1 MNRISEL
8 RKKLG
13 LTQTR
18 LGEEIGVSQQTISK
32 YEKVD
37 ENISGDMLLALSKFF
52 KVPVDYILR
61 KDEEEQQREQD
72 NKREIMELY
81 RDMDQYN
88 RDTWIIIGK
97 RLLGG
102 QLHKYNEDSMGI
114 KQCVLLVH
122 SISGVYGL
130 NFVQNYPEKVK
141 GFIAVDNTVYDEELA
156 EAMEVEKKY
165 MLQGIDEFQKIK
177 NSFSSLEEFQTA
189 LKADPEKYGAA
200 LPQVSGYTYTETDRE
215 EYIQAY
221 SLSSNDTIRNEVNGM
236 DQSLLSI
243 KNKKF
248 PSALPVLTM
257 ISSENVQNVPAW
269 ETAHRNQL
277 DLESGNHQL
286 YIVNGGHYIWYTNL
300 TQVVQLINEWRM
312 ENHF

>member
-52 KVPVDYILR
+52 KVPVDHILR

-102 QLHKYNEDSMGI
+102 QLHKIG
-114 KQCVLLVH
+114 
-122 SISGVYGL
+122 
-130 NFVQNYPEKVK
+130 
-141 GFIAVDNTVYDEELA
+141 
-156 EAMEVEKKY
+156 
-165 MLQGIDEFQKIK
+165 
-177 NSFSSLEEFQTA
+177 
-189 LKADPEKYGAA
+189 
-200 LPQVSGYTYTETDRE
+200 R
-215 EYIQAY
+215 
-221 SLSSNDTIRNEVNGM
+221 
-236 DQSLLSI
+236 
-243 KNKKF
+243 
-248 PSALPVLTM
+248 
-257 ISSENVQNVPAW
+257 
-269 ETAHRNQL
+269 AH
-277 DLESGNHQL
+277 
-286 YIVNGGHYIWYTNL
+286 V
-300 TQVVQLINEWRM
+300 
-312 ENHF
+312 

>member
-32 YEKVD
+32 YENVD

-88 RDTWIIIGK
+88 SCLLYTSDAAQYNRDTWIIIGK

-102 QLHKYNEDSMGI
+102 QLHKYNEDSI
-114 KQCVLLVH
+114 
-122 SISGVYGL
+122 I
-130 NFVQNYPEKVK
+130 EKR
-141 GFIAVDNTVYDEELA
+141 
-156 EAMEVEKKY
+156 
-165 MLQGIDEFQKIK
+165 
-177 NSFSSLEEFQTA
+177 
-189 LKADPEKYGAA
+189 LKE
-200 LPQVSGYTYTETDRE
+200 
-215 EYIQAY
+215 
-221 SLSSNDTIRNEVNGM
+221 
-236 DQSLLSI
+236 
-243 KNKKF
+243 
-248 PSALPVLTM
+248 
-257 ISSENVQNVPAW
+257 
-269 ETAHRNQL
+269 
-277 DLESGNHQL
+277 
-286 YIVNGGHYIWYTNL
+286 
-300 TQVVQLINEWRM
+300 
-312 ENHF
+312 

>member
-1 MNRISEL
+1 MALILRNGGSQSPDRWLKEPRNNQCTLVNRISEL

-72 NKREIMELY
+72 NKREIMDLY

-102 QLHKYNEDSMGI
+102 QLHKYNEDSI
-114 KQCVLLVH
+114 
-122 SISGVYGL
+122 I
-130 NFVQNYPEKVK
+130 EKR
-141 GFIAVDNTVYDEELA
+141 
-156 EAMEVEKKY
+156 
-165 MLQGIDEFQKIK
+165 
-177 NSFSSLEEFQTA
+177 
-189 LKADPEKYGAA
+189 LKE
-200 LPQVSGYTYTETDRE
+200 
-215 EYIQAY
+215 
-221 SLSSNDTIRNEVNGM
+221 
-236 DQSLLSI
+236 
-243 KNKKF
+243 
-248 PSALPVLTM
+248 
-257 ISSENVQNVPAW
+257 
-269 ETAHRNQL
+269 
-277 DLESGNHQL
+277 
-286 YIVNGGHYIWYTNL
+286 
-300 TQVVQLINEWRM
+300 
-312 ENHF
+312 

>member
-32 YEKVD
+32 YENVD

-52 KVPVDYILR
+52 KFPVDYILR

-102 QLHKYNEDSMGI
+102 QLHKHNEDSI
-114 KQCVLLVH
+114 
-122 SISGVYGL
+122 
-130 NFVQNYPEKVK
+130 
-141 GFIAVDNTVYDEELA
+141 
-156 EAMEVEKKY
+156 VEKR
-165 MLQGIDEFQKIK
+165 
-177 NSFSSLEEFQTA
+177 
-189 LKADPEKYGAA
+189 LKE
-200 LPQVSGYTYTETDRE
+200 
-215 EYIQAY
+215 
-221 SLSSNDTIRNEVNGM
+221 
-236 DQSLLSI
+236 
-243 KNKKF
+243 
-248 PSALPVLTM
+248 
-257 ISSENVQNVPAW
+257 
-269 ETAHRNQL
+269 
-277 DLESGNHQL
+277 
-286 YIVNGGHYIWYTNL
+286 
-300 TQVVQLINEWRM
+300 
-312 ENHF
+312 

>member
-18 LGEEIGVSQQTISK
+18 LGEEIGVSQQTI
-32 YEKVD
+32 VD

-102 QLHKYNEDSMGI
+102 QLHKYNEDSI
-114 KQCVLLVH
+114 
-122 SISGVYGL
+122 
-130 NFVQNYPEKVK
+130 
-141 GFIAVDNTVYDEELA
+141 
-156 EAMEVEKKY
+156 VEKR
-165 MLQGIDEFQKIK
+165 
-177 NSFSSLEEFQTA
+177 
-189 LKADPEKYGAA
+189 LKE
-200 LPQVSGYTYTETDRE
+200 
-215 EYIQAY
+215 
-221 SLSSNDTIRNEVNGM
+221 
-236 DQSLLSI
+236 
-243 KNKKF
+243 
-248 PSALPVLTM
+248 
-257 ISSENVQNVPAW
+257 
-269 ETAHRNQL
+269 
-277 DLESGNHQL
+277 
-286 YIVNGGHYIWYTNL
+286 
-300 TQVVQLINEWRM
+300 
-312 ENHF
+312 

>member
-32 YEKVD
+32 YENVD

-102 QLHKYNEDSMGI
+102 QLHKYNEDSIVEKRLKCKFCSNGTPI
-114 KQCVLLVH
+114 LKLAVH
-122 SISGVYGL
+122 SFWFSGTRFLLKTVR
-130 NFVQNYPEKVK
+130 FS
-141 GFIAVDNTVYDEELA
+141 FI
-156 EAMEVEKKY
+156 
-165 MLQGIDEFQKIK
+165 
-177 NSFSSLEEFQTA
+177 
-189 LKADPEKYGAA
+189 
-200 LPQVSGYTYTETDRE
+200 
-215 EYIQAY
+215 
-221 SLSSNDTIRNEVNGM
+221 
-236 DQSLLSI
+236 
-243 KNKKF
+243 
-248 PSALPVLTM
+248 
-257 ISSENVQNVPAW
+257 
-269 ETAHRNQL
+269 
-277 DLESGNHQL
+277 
-286 YIVNGGHYIWYTNL
+286 IV
-300 TQVVQLINEWRM
+300 M
-312 ENHF
+312 

>member
-1 MNRISEL
+1 MKVAVGFRRVAAGKRTSGRCPTQIAISEL

-102 QLHKYNEDSMGI
+102 QLHKYNEDSI
-114 KQCVLLVH
+114 
-122 SISGVYGL
+122 
-130 NFVQNYPEKVK
+130 
-141 GFIAVDNTVYDEELA
+141 
-156 EAMEVEKKY
+156 VEKR
-165 MLQGIDEFQKIK
+165 
-177 NSFSSLEEFQTA
+177 
-189 LKADPEKYGAA
+189 LKE
-200 LPQVSGYTYTETDRE
+200 
-215 EYIQAY
+215 
-221 SLSSNDTIRNEVNGM
+221 
-236 DQSLLSI
+236 
-243 KNKKF
+243 
-248 PSALPVLTM
+248 
-257 ISSENVQNVPAW
+257 
-269 ETAHRNQL
+269 
-277 DLESGNHQL
+277 
-286 YIVNGGHYIWYTNL
+286 
-300 TQVVQLINEWRM
+300 
-312 ENHF
+312 